1 MKLSE
6 LVAFKNQI
14 DLLPSVEAIK
24 LTAVLEL
31 LKIKYALEA
40 KDVVPP
46 DQLQELIKNKNNLQH
61 SFDQLDLTVT
71 IIKNYVKKI
80 IAEEEISYYEDS
92 YRFYKQSVNIN
103 LEHGYSREDDAISFV
118 DTWGRPKKHIPLEVK
133 NNHKN
138 LINNEILSRNLNVS
152 ESVKNIIVSR
162 ILSYADWHY
171 PAAIIRPG
179 HEDFINHL
187 VANDPLYLIDEHKD
201 LLLPAMNKFNLQYQN
216 RLRPYVIDES
226 TGTNILDRLP
236 DNQFSFFLVYNYFD
250 YKPLDLIKIYLKE
263 IFEKLRPGGILAITF
278 NDCDY
283 AGAVSRVEN
292 CNGYY
297 TPGRMIVEHCAKI
310 SYTEIFKLA
319 NNESSTWV
327 ELQKPG
333 ILTSTRGG
341 QTLAKINH
349 K

>member
-6 LVAFKNQI
+6 IVAFKNQI

-31 LKIKYALEA
+31 LKITYVLES
-40 KDVVPP
+40 KDVAPP
-46 DQLQELIKNKNNLQH
+46 EQLQELIKNKNSLQQC
-61 SFDQLDLTVT
+61 FDQIDETVLA
-71 IIKNYVKKI
+71 IKNYIKKI
-80 IAEEEISYYEDS
+80 IAQEEILYYEDS
-92 YRFYKQSVNIN
+92 FRFYKQSVDINI
-103 LEHGYSREDDAISFV
+103 EHGYAREDDNITFV
-118 DTWGRPKKHIPLEVK
+118 DTWGIARHVPLEVK

-138 LINNEILSRNLNVS
+138 LINNEILSRNLNIL
-152 ESVKNIIVSR
+152 ESAKNIITSR

-179 HEDFINHL
+179 CEDFINHL

-201 LLLPAMNKFNLQYQN
+201 LLLPAMNKFNQQYQN
-216 RLRPYVIDES
+216 RLRSYVIDES

-236 DNQFSFFLVYNYFD
+236 DDQFSFFLAYNYFD
-250 YKPLDLIKIYLKE
+250 HKPLDIIKIYLKE
-263 IFEKLRPGGILAITF
+263 IFEKLRPGGVLAITF

-283 AGAVSRVEN
+283 TGAVSRVEN
-292 CNGYY
+292 CTGYY
-297 TPGRMIVEHCAKI
+297 TPGRMILEHCAKI
-310 SYTEIFKLA
+310 GYTEIFKLA
-319 NNESSTWV
+319 DNDSSTWV
-327 ELQKPG
+327 ELQKSG
-333 ILTSTRGG
+333 VLTSARGG

>member
-6 LVAFKNQI
+6 IVAFKNQI

-31 LKIKYALEA
+31 LKITYVLKS
-40 KDVVPP
+40 KDVAPP
-46 DQLQELIKNKNNLQH
+46 EQLQELIKNKNSLQQC
-61 SFDQLDLTVT
+61 FDQIDATVSA
-71 IIKNYVKKI
+71 IKNYIKKI
-80 IAEEEISYYEDS
+80 IAQEEISYYEDS
-92 YRFYKQSVNIN
+92 FRFYKQSVDINI
-103 LEHGYSREDDAISFV
+103 EHGYAREDNNITFV
-118 DTWGRPKKHIPLEVK
+118 DTWGIARHVPLEVK

-138 LINNEILSRNLNVS
+138 LINNEILSRNLNIS

-171 PAAIIRPG
+171 PAAIIRPSC
-179 HEDFINHL
+179 EDFINHL

-216 RLRPYVIDES
+216 RLRPYIIDES
-226 TGTNILDRLP
+226 TDTNILDQLP

-250 YKPLDLIKIYLKE
+250 YKPLDLIKLYLKE
-263 IFEKLRPGGILAITF
+263 IFEKLRPGGTLAITF

-292 CNGYY
+292 RTGYY

-310 SYTEIFKLA
+310 GYTEIFKLA
-319 NNESSTWV
+319 SNESSTWV

-333 ILTSTRGG
+333 CLSSLRGG

>member
-6 LVAFKNQI
+6 IVAFKNQI
-14 DLLPSVEAIK
+14 DLLPSIEAIK
-24 LTAVLEL
+24 LTAELEL
-31 LKIKYALEA
+31 LKIKYVLES
-40 KDVVPP
+40 KNVVPP
-46 DQLQELIKNKNNLQH
+46 EQLQELIKNKNNLQQ

-80 IAEEEISYYEDS
+80 IAQEEISYYEDS

-118 DTWGRPKKHIPLEVK
+118 DSWGITRHVPLEVK
-133 NNHKN
+133 NNHTN
-138 LINNEILSRNLNVS
+138 RINNEILSRNLNVL
-152 ESVKNIIVSR
+152 ESAKNTIVSR

-216 RLRPYVIDES
+216 RLRPYVIEES
-226 TGTNILDRLP
+226 TGTNILNRLP
-236 DNQFSFFLVYNYFD
+236 DNQFSFFLAYNYFD
-250 YKPLDLIKIYLKE
+250 YKPLDMVKIYLKE
-263 IFEKLRPGGILAITF
+263 IFEKLRPGGTLAITF

-283 AGAVSRVEN
+283 AGAVSLVEN
-292 CNGYY
+292 CLGYY

-310 SYTEIFKLA
+310 GYKEIFKLA

-333 ILTSTRGG
+333 TLTSARGG

>member
-14 DLLPSVEAIK
+14 DLLPSINAIK
-24 LTAVLEL
+24 LTAELEL
-31 LKIKYALEA
+31 LKIKYVLES

-46 DQLQELIKNKNNLQH
+46 EQLQELIKNKNNLQQ
-61 SFDQLDLTVT
+61 SFDQVDSTVS

-80 IAEEEISYYEDS
+80 IAEEEISYYEAS
-92 YRFYKQSVNIN
+92 HKIYKQFVNTN
-103 LEHGYSREDDAISFV
+103 LEHGYSREGDNIPFV
-118 DTWGRPKKHIPLEVK
+118 DAWGIIRHMSLEVK
-133 NNHKN
+133 TDHKN
-138 LINNEILSRNLNVS
+138 RINNEILSRNLNIL
-152 ESVKNIIVSR
+152 ESKKNTIISR
-162 ILSYADWHY
+162 VLSHADWHY

-179 HEDFINHL
+179 NEDFINHL

-201 LLLPAMNKFNLQYQN
+201 LLEPAMNKFNLQYQN
-216 RLRPYVIDES
+216 RLRSYVVDES

-236 DNQFSFFLVYNYFD
+236 NSQFSFFLAYNYFE
-250 YKPLDLIKIYLKE
+250 YKPLDIIKIYLEE
-263 IFEKLRPGGILAITF
+263 IFEKLRPGGTLGMTF

-283 AGAVSRVEN
+283 TGAVSRVEN
-292 CNGYY
+292 CTGYY
-297 TPGRMIVEHCAKI
+297 TPGRMILEHCAQLG
-310 SYTEIFKLA
+310 YTEIFKLV

-333 ILTSTRGG
+333 VLTSARGG

>member
-6 LVAFKNQI
+6 IVATKNQI
-14 DLLPSVEAIK
+14 DLLPSIETIK
-24 LTAVLEL
+24 LTAELEL
-31 LKIKYALEA
+31 LKIKYVLES
-40 KDVVPP
+40 KDIVPTE
-46 DQLQELIKNKNNLQH
+46 QLQELIKNKNNLQQ
-61 SFDQLDLTVT
+61 SFDQLDSTVST
-71 IIKNYVKKI
+71 IKNYIKKI
-80 IAEEEISYYEDS
+80 IAQEELSYYEDS
-92 YRFYKQSVNIN
+92 LRFYKQSVDRNI
-103 LEHGYSREDDAISFV
+103 EHGYSREDDMLSFV
-118 DTWGRPKKHIPLEVK
+118 GAWGIVIHKTDYK
-133 NNHKN
+133 NR
-138 LINNEILSRNLNVS
+138 INNEILRRNLNVL
-152 ESVKNIIVSR
+152 ESAKNIIFSR

-179 HEDFINHL
+179 REDFISHL

-201 LLLPAMNKFNLQYQN
+201 LLLPAMNKFNQQYQN
-216 RLRPYVIDES
+216 RLRPYVIEES

-250 YKPLDLIKIYLKE
+250 HKPLDMIKIYLNE
-263 IFEKLRPGGILAITF
+263 IFEKLRPGGILGMTF

-292 CNGYY
+292 CTGYY
-297 TPGRMIVEHCAKI
+297 TPGRMILEHCANI
-310 SYTEIFKLA
+310 GYTRIFKLA

-333 ILTSTRGG
+333 SLSSLRGG

>member
-6 LVAFKNQI
+6 IVAFKNQI
-14 DLLPSVEAIK
+14 DLLPSVDAIK

-31 LKIKYALEA
+31 LKIKYVLET

-46 DQLQELIKNKNNLQH
+46 EQLQELIKNKNNLQQ
-61 SFDQLDLTVT
+61 SFDQLDSTVS
-71 IIKNYVKKI
+71 IIKNYVKNI
-80 IAEEEISYYEDS
+80 IAQEEISYYEDS

-103 LEHGYSREDDAISFV
+103 LEHGYSREDDVIPFTDS
-118 DTWGRPKKHIPLEVK
+118 WGIIRHVPLDVK

-138 LINNEILSRNLNVS
+138 SINNEILSRNLNVS
-152 ESVKNIIVSR
+152 ESTKNIIISR
-162 ILSYADWHY
+162 ILGYADWHY

-179 HEDFINHL
+179 LEDFISHL

-201 LLLPAMNKFNLQYQN
+201 LLWPAMNKFNQQYQN
-216 RLRPYVIDES
+216 RLRPYVTDES
-226 TGTNILDRLP
+226 TGINILDQLP
-236 DNQFSFFLVYNYFD
+236 DNQFSFFLAYNYFD
-250 YKPLDLIKIYLKE
+250 HKPLDIIKIYLKE
-263 IFEKLRPGGILAITF
+263 IFEKLRPGGILGMTF

-292 CNGYY
+292 CTGYY
-297 TPGRMIVEHCAKI
+297 TPGRMIVEHCAQI
-310 SYTEIFKLA
+310 GYTEIFKLA

-333 ILTSTRGG
+333 TLTSARGG

>member
-6 LVAFKNQI
+6 IVAFKNQI

-31 LKIKYALEA
+31 LKITYVLES
-40 KDVVPP
+40 KDVAPP
-46 DQLQELIKNKNNLQH
+46 EQLQELIKNKNSLQQC
-61 SFDQLDLTVT
+61 FDQIDETVLA
-71 IIKNYVKKI
+71 IKNYIKKI
-80 IAEEEISYYEDS
+80 IAQEEILYYEDS
-92 YRFYKQSVNIN
+92 FRFYKQSVDINI
-103 LEHGYSREDDAISFV
+103 EHGYAREDDNITFV
-118 DTWGRPKKHIPLEVK
+118 DTWGIARHVPLEVK

-138 LINNEILSRNLNVS
+138 LINNEILSRNLNIS

-171 PAAIIRPG
+171 PAAIIRPSC
-179 HEDFINHL
+179 EDFINHL

-216 RLRPYVIDES
+216 RLRSYVIDES

-236 DNQFSFFLVYNYFD
+236 NNQFSFFLVYNYFD
-250 YKPLDLIKIYLKE
+250 YKPLDLIKLYLKE
-263 IFEKLRPGGILAITF
+263 IFEKLRPGGTLGMTF
-278 NDCDY
+278 SDCDY

-292 CNGYY
+292 RTGYY

-310 SYTEIFKLA
+310 GYTEIFKLA
-319 NNESSTWV
+319 SNESSTWV

-333 ILTSTRGG
+333 CLSSLRGG

>member
-6 LVAFKNQI
+6 IVAFKNQI

-24 LTAVLEL
+24 LTAELEL
-31 LKIKYALEA
+31 LKIKYVIES
-40 KDVVPP
+40 KDIVPSE
-46 DQLQELIKNKNNLQH
+46 QLQELIKNKNSLQQT
-61 SFDQLDLTVT
+61 FNQIDATVSA
-71 IIKNYVKKI
+71 IKNYIKKI
-80 IAEEEISYYEDS
+80 IAQEEISYYEDS
-92 YRFYKQSVNIN
+92 FRFYKQSVDINI
-103 LEHGYSREDDAISFV
+103 EHGYAREDNNITFV
-118 DTWGRPKKHIPLEVK
+118 DTWGIARHVPLEVK

-138 LINNEILSRNLNVS
+138 LINNEILSRNLNIS

-171 PAAIIRPG
+171 PAAIIRPSC
-179 HEDFINHL
+179 EDFINHL

-216 RLRPYVIDES
+216 RLRPYIIDES
-226 TGTNILDRLP
+226 TGTNILDQLP

-250 YKPLDLIKIYLKE
+250 YKPLNMIKVYLTE
-263 IFEKLRPGGILAITF
+263 IFKKLRPGGTLAITF

-283 AGAVSRVEN
+283 TGAVSRVEN
-292 CNGYY
+292 CTGYY

-310 SYTEIFKLA
+310 GYTEIFKLA
-319 NNESSTWV
+319 SNESSTWV

-333 ILTSTRGG
+333 CLSSLRGG
-341 QTLAKINH
+341 QTLAKIHH

>member
-6 LVAFKNQI
+6 IVAFKNQI

-31 LKIKYALEA
+31 LKIKYVLES

-46 DQLQELIKNKNNLQH
+46 DQLQELIKNKNNLQQ
-61 SFDQLDLTVT
+61 SFDQLDSTVS
-71 IIKNYVKKI
+71 IVKNYIKKI
-80 IAEEEISYYEDS
+80 IAQEEISYYEDS
-92 YRFYKQSVNIN
+92 LRFYKQSVDINI
-103 LEHGYSREDDAISFV
+103 EHGYFREDDAISFV
-118 DTWGRPKKHIPLEVK
+118 DSWGITRHLPLEVK

-138 LINNEILSRNLNVS
+138 RINNEILTCNLNVL
-152 ESVKNIIVSR
+152 ESVKNIIISR
-162 ILSYADWHY
+162 ILSYTDWHY
-171 PAAIIRPG
+171 PAAVIRPG
-179 HEDFINHL
+179 CEDFINHL

-201 LLLPAMNKFNLQYQN
+201 LLLPAMNKFNQQYQN
-216 RLRPYVIDES
+216 RLRPCVITES
-226 TGTNILDRLP
+226 TGANILERLP
-236 DNQFSFFLVYNYFD
+236 NNQFSFFLVYNYFD

-283 AGAVSRVEN
+283 TGAVSRVEN
-292 CNGYY
+292 RAGYY
-297 TPGRMIVEHCAKI
+297 TPGRMIVEHCANI
-310 SYTEIFKLA
+310 GYTEIFKLA
-319 NNESSTWV
+319 NNESSTWL

-333 ILTSTRGG
+333 GLSSIRGG

>member
-1 MKLSE
+1 MMKLSE
-6 LVAFKNQI
+6 IVAFKNQF

-24 LTAVLEL
+24 LTAELEL
-31 LKIKYALEA
+31 LKIKYVLEA
-40 KDVVPP
+40 KDVVPST
-46 DQLQELIKNKNNLQH
+46 QLQELITNKNNLQH
-61 SFDQLDLTVT
+61 SFDQLDSTVST
-71 IIKNYVKKI
+71 IKNYIKKI
-80 IAEEEISYYEDS
+80 ISQKEISYYEDS
-92 YRFYKQSVNIN
+92 FRFYKQSVDINI
-103 LEHGYSREDDAISFV
+103 EHGYAREDDNIFINPWGISENV
-118 DTWGRPKKHIPLEVK
+118 VPLEVK

-138 LINNEILSRNLNVS
+138 RINNEILSRNLNVL

-162 ILSYADWHY
+162 IVSYADWHY

-179 HEDFINHL
+179 REDFINHL

-201 LLLPAMNKFNLQYQN
+201 LLLPAMNKFNQQYQN
-216 RLRPYVIDES
+216 RLRSYVIAES

-236 DNQFSFFLVYNYFD
+236 DNQFSFFIAYNYFD
-250 YKPLDLIKIYLKE
+250 YKPLDVIKIYLKE
-263 IFEKLRPGGILAITF
+263 IFEKLRPGGTLAITF

-292 CNGYY
+292 CTGYY

-310 SYTEIFKLA
+310 GYKEIFKLA

-333 ILTSTRGG
+333 SLSSLRGG

>member
-6 LVAFKNQI
+6 IVAFKNQI

-31 LKIKYALEA
+31 LKIKYVLES

-46 DQLQELIKNKNNLQH
+46 DQLQELIKNKNNLQQ
-61 SFDQLDLTVT
+61 SFDQLDSTVS
-71 IIKNYVKKI
+71 IVKNYIKKI
-80 IAEEEISYYEDS
+80 IAQEEISYYEDS
-92 YRFYKQSVNIN
+92 LRFYKQSVDINI
-103 LEHGYSREDDAISFV
+103 EHGYSREDDNIPFV
-118 DTWGRPKKHIPLEVK
+118 DKWGITRHLPLEVK

-138 LINNEILSRNLNVS
+138 RINNEILTCNLNVL
-152 ESVKNIIVSR
+152 ESVKNIIISR
-162 ILSYADWHY
+162 ILSYTDWHY
-171 PAAIIRPG
+171 PAAVIRPG
-179 HEDFINHL
+179 CEDFINHL

-201 LLLPAMNKFNLQYQN
+201 LLLPAMNKFNQQYQN
-216 RLRPYVIDES
+216 RLRPCVITES
-226 TGTNILDRLP
+226 TGANILERLP
-236 DNQFSFFLVYNYFD
+236 NNQFSFFLVYNYFD

-283 AGAVSRVEN
+283 TGAVSRVEN
-292 CNGYY
+292 RAGYY
-297 TPGRMIVEHCAKI
+297 TPGRMIVEHCANI
-310 SYTEIFKLA
+310 GYTEIFKLA
-319 NNESSTWV
+319 NNESSTWL

-333 ILTSTRGG
+333 GLSSIRGG